1 MAADL
6 TWTCPECGSSTVV
19 STHVC
24 RNCGYS
30 TDEEECCSGADV
42 KKSSVAIVM
51 LRWLAVLPAAF
62 LGSAVI
68 ITVYDFLRPAVAA
81 YGGVMLITDLLAVG
95 GMGAYFVVAG
105 AYVAPVKH
113 IAVRATCASLYI
125 AAVVYLVVVTSTS
138 PDWVISPRWGG
149 PHWMVYVQ
157 TAAAVVGSVIAV
169 VSYDGD

>member
-1 MAADL
+1 MASVGPVRNAVRQRWSRPTSAATADQ
-6 TWTCPECGSSTVV
+6 
-19 STHVC
+19 
-24 RNCGYS
+24 NS

-51 LRWLAVLPAAF
+51 LRWLAVYPAAF

-149 PHWMVYVQ
+149 PIGWS
-157 TAAAVVGSVIAV
+157 TFRRPRPWLGR
-169 VSYDGD
+169 